1 MKIAVFAFAVL
12 AAFAALVLLT
22 TPAYCQD
29 AGKAASFTDDM
40 EKLTTAVKLTDD
52 QKKKIETLKIARD
65 AAVEKW
71 NTANQKKVDAA
82 QKKIDDAKDDKA
94 KAPLERSLKATMA
107 GRDKIYA
114 DADKSMFAVLT
125 KEQKGTWNGGILN
138 DAATADLA
146 NIDPA
151 LTDAQTKK
159 IAEICKTKGET
170 MASPID
176 SASMT
181 AGLAAFMAPIVKQV
195 LLPAQQKDYAKN
207 HKPEPKPKAGAP
219 GSGAGQ

>member
-1 MKIAVFAFAVL
+1 MKIAVFAFALL
-12 AAFAALVLLT
+12 AAFAALVLST

-29 AGKAASFTDDM
+29 KAASFTDDM
-40 EKLTTAVKLTDD
+40 EKLTTAVKLTDE
-52 QKKKIETLKIARD
+52 QKKKIETMKTARD

-71 NTANQKKVDAA
+71 STTNQKKTEAA
-82 QKKIDDAKDDKA
+82 EKAVSEAKDDKKRA
-94 KAPLERSLKATMA
+94 AAEKSLKATMA

-114 DADKSMFAVLT
+114 DADKAMFALLT

-138 DAATADLA
+138 DAATADLSG
-146 NIDPA
+146 IEPA

-159 IAEICKTKGET
+159 IAEICKTKGEA

-176 SASMT
+176 AASMT

-195 LLPAQQKDYAKN
+195 LLPAQQKEYAKS
-207 HKPEPKPKAGAP
+207 HKPEPKPKAGAA
-219 GSGAGQ
+219 GGAGL